1 LPVFKRTH
9 TCGDLRKT
17 DDGREV
23 SLAGWVRRVRDLG
36 GLTFVDLRD
45 RYGRTQVVFEEP
57 GLAERANALGREFFI
72 GVSGRVR
79 PRPEKD
85 RNPEMPTG
93 EIEVVAGELTI
104 LAESKTPP
112 FLVEDETD
120 ASEEL
125 RLRYRY
131 LDLRRPWMMKKLE
144 TRSKAASIIRNYLWE
159 KGFLEIETPLL
170 AKSTPEGARDFLVP
184 CRLQKGKFYALP
196 QSPQIYKQ
204 ILIIAGVDRYFQ
216 IAKCLRDEDLR
227 ADRQPEHTQV
237 DIEMA
242 LATPDDVYGLAEG
255 FMARLFGE
263 ILGVELPTPFP
274 RMSYAD
280 AMARYGSDKPDLRFG
295 VEIADLTETYRGK
308 GFGVLDGIME
318 KGGVVLGIEVP
329 CELSRKET
337 DNYTAFVQGLGA
349 GGLLWFRPPE
359 SGPLAKYTEK
369 SLVKEGNT
377 LLVLA
382 GQAPAIQEIAGALR
396 SRVARDKNLIPG
408 GVYKPLWVE
417 DFPLFEWN
425 EDEGRIR
432 VAPHAPWGV
441 KPMHHV
447 FTIPHPDDLGKL
459 AELEALVFPPGSPQ
473 PSAVSPQPPRWG
485 PGEIPGALTH
495 LLRDTRGLQYDLVI
509 NGAELASGSIRC
521 HDPAL
526 QKRLLRIAGLNPANF
541 SFLLEAL
548 EYGAPPHGGIA
559 PGFDRIVAML
569 CGEESIREVIA
580 FPKTTSGSGLMEGS
594 PSEVEKEQLGELGI
608 DLRENEG

>member
-1 LPVFKRTH
+1 MSVFKRTH
-9 TCGDLRKT
+9 TCGELRKT
-17 DDGREV
+17 DEGKNV

-57 GLAERANALGREFFI
+57 GLAEKAKALGREFFI
-72 GVSGRVR
+72 GIAGRVR
-79 PRPEKD
+79 LRPDKD

-93 EIEVVAGELTI
+93 EIEVVAEELTI
-104 LAESKTPP
+104 LGESKTPP

-131 LDLRRPWMMKKLE
+131 LDLRRPGMIKNLE
-144 TRSKAASIIRNYLWE
+144 IRSRAASIIRNYLWE

-204 ILIIAGVDRYFQ
+204 ILIIGGVDKYFQ

-227 ADRQPEHTQV
+227 ADRQPEHTQI

-242 LATPDDVYGLAEG
+242 LATPDRVYELAEG
-255 FMARLFGE
+255 FMVRLFRE
-263 ILGVELPTPFP
+263 ILGVGLPTPFP
-274 RMSYAD
+274 RISYAE
-280 AMARYGSDKPDLRFG
+280 AMTRYGSDKPDLRFG
-295 VEIADLTETYRGK
+295 MEIADLTETYRGK
-308 GFGVLDGIME
+308 GFGVLDGVIE
-318 KGGVVLGIEVP
+318 KHGVVLGIEAP
-329 CELSRKET
+329 CELSRKEI
-337 DNYTAFVQGLGA
+337 DNYTSFVQGLGA

-369 SLVKEGNT
+369 GLVKKGST

-382 GQAPAIQEIAGALR
+382 GQANAIQKIAGALR
-396 SRVARDKNLIPG
+396 VRIARDKKLIHD

-425 EDEGRIR
+425 EDEGKIQ
-432 VAPHAPWGV
+432 
-441 KPMHHV
+441 PMHHV
-447 FTIPHPDDLGKL
+447 FTIPHPNDLGKL
-459 AELEALVFPPGSPQ
+459 DMLEKTSD
-473 PSAVSPQPPRWG
+473 PR
-485 PGEIPGALTH
+485 PMLSEI
-495 LLRDTRGLQYDLVI
+495 RGLQYDLVI
-509 NGAELASGSIRC
+509 NGIELASGSIRC

-526 QKRLLRIAGLNPANF
+526 QKRLLKIAGLNPANF

-559 PGFDRIVAML
+559 PGFDRIVALL

-594 PSEVEKEQLGELGI
+594 PSEVEENQLGELGI
-608 DLRENEG
+608 RLEGDDR